1 MTCSLKFPT
10 MLISS
15 SGEKHRGS
23 VLPIVE
29 VAGVDAGPAPDEALA
44 GQALV
49 WPRPPAA
56 ITGAQ
61 LIAHHPISSCT
72 ERGAVSHAH
81 SLPNPR
87 GNILSAS
94 RHAQKCNQTAPVS
107 QEKDREKKAWNHY
120 HATTQIHKAL
130 SWNIL
135 HNLGLLLSEKT
146 EWGKDLREWCKED
159 QNQRRASK
167 QSSSLRGGVRNDIIK
182 ASKILNGMEEVSKH
196 ENNCSLLLPSPSWAF
211 KETAIQ

>member
-1 MTCSLKFPT
+1 MTCFHPKSPISAVGPDNDACKPKMSCSLKFPT

-15 SGEKHRGS
+15 SGEKHEGS

-49 WPRPPAA
+49 WPWPPAA

-81 SLPNPR
+81 SPPKPKRKYSVSIPTHPEMQSECPR
-87 GNILSAS
+87 FPG
-94 RHAQKCNQTAPVS
+94 T
-107 QEKDREKKAWNHY
+107 
-120 HATTQIHKAL
+120 
-130 SWNIL
+130 
-135 HNLGLLLSEKT
+135 G
-146 EWGKDLREWCKED
+146 
-159 QNQRRASK
+159 
-167 QSSSLRGGVRNDIIK
+167 
-182 ASKILNGMEEVSKH
+182 
-196 ENNCSLLLPSPSWAF
+196 
-211 KETAIQ
+211 